1 MDFKEKSQVPLWILK
16 EIHKYNTINPP
27 IMLPR
32 ILQLNN
38 ELDGSIFLFGAR
50 QTGKSTIL
58 RQQFGKD
65 SIYIDLLDSELR
77 SRYSRRPVLLYEML
91 KDKCAGTIVI
101 IDEIPEVPHLLN
113 EVHRLISERGLL
125 FILCGSS
132 ARKLKRKGH
141 NTLGGRALP
150 VFLYPLVSAEIPVF
164 DIDRAVQYGMLPPH
178 YLAENPARHLSAYID
193 VYLKEEI
200 KEEALVRNLNSF
212 QRFLEVAAVT
222 DGEIVNYNN
231 IAQECGVSAT
241 TVSSYFDILE
251 DTLIGY
257 RIPAYTKVVKRRIV
271 QAPRFYYFDVG
282 IANHLLHRKELV
294 RGTVDYGHAFEHLVI
309 QELVAWLHYSHSE
322 EKLFYWRTYTGL
334 EVDAI
339 IGDARVAIEIKSVEE
354 VLPRHLKGLKA
365 FGEEYPSSRRI
376 VLSLDRINRKV
387 GNIEFIYVL
396 DFFKLLWDEGL

>member
-1 MDFKEKSQVPLWILK
+1 
-16 EIHKYNTINPP
+16 
-27 IMLPR
+27 MLPR
-32 ILQLNN
+32 ILQLIN

-65 SIYIDLLDSELR
+65 SSYIDLLDSELR
-77 SRYSRRPVLLYEML
+77 SRFSRRPVLLYEML
-91 KDKCAGTIVI
+91 KEKVAGSIVI
-101 IDEIPEVPHLLN
+101 IDEIPELPQLLN

-125 FILCGSS
+125 FILSGSS

-150 VFLYPLVSAEIPVF
+150 VFLYPLVSAEIPDF

-178 YLAENPARHLSAYID
+178 YLAENPSRRLSAYID

-200 KEEALVRNLNSF
+200 KEEALVRNLSSF
-212 QRFLEVAAVT
+212 QRFLEVAAMT
-222 DGEIVNYNN
+222 NGEIVNNNN

-241 TVSSYFDILE
+241 TVNSYFDILE

-257 RIPAYTKVVKRRIV
+257 RIPAYTKVVKRRVV

-294 RGTVDYGHAFEHLVI
+294 RGTLDYGHAFEHLVM

-322 EKLFYWRTYTGL
+322 EKLSYWRTYTGI

-354 VLPRHLKGLKA
+354 VLPRHLKGLKV

-376 VLSLDRINRKV
+376 IVSLDKINRKEGDV
-387 GNIEFIYVL
+387 ECLYVL
-396 DFFKLLWDEGL
+396 DFFKLLWDSGI

>member
-1 MDFKEKSQVPLWILK
+1 
-16 EIHKYNTINPP
+16 
-27 IMLPR
+27 MLPR